1 MALFAIADTHLSF
14 GTDKPMDVFRGWKDY
29 VPRLEQNWR
38 ALVAPEDTVVIA
50 GDISWGMSLEQAAA
64 DFAFLH
70 ALPGKKLIL
79 KGNHDYWWTTRKKMD
94 AFFAANRWDS
104 LRIVH
109 NDAAAVDGCV
119 AVCGTRGWFFDAEED
134 ADKKI
139 VMREAGRL
147 LEEAAQEKRETARAL
162 LLKAFPYEEAL
173 TQGDVVA
180 CDVRYDGETP
190 LAAGA
195 VLVLLF
201 IYLLYPKLADVF
213 LRARTAPATE
223 TQQVG
228 EEEFN
233 PYAPIRVV
241 PNDYEE

>member
-147 LEEAAQEKRETARAL
+147 QASIDAARAAGL
-162 LLKAFPYEEAL
+162 PPVVFLHYPPVFAGHECSESLEVLRRNGIRRCYYGHVHGPGIRRAVCGDYEGLSLKLISADAL
-173 TQGDVVA
+173 GF
-180 CDVRYDGETP
+180 TP
-190 LAAGA
+190 LHVPYDRPAAG
-195 VLVLLF
+195 
-201 IYLLYPKLADVF
+201 
-213 LRARTAPATE
+213 E
-223 TQQVG
+223 
-228 EEEFN
+228 
-233 PYAPIRVV
+233 
-241 PNDYEE
+241 

>member
-1 MALFAIADTHLSF
+1 MALYAIADTHLSL

-70 ALPGKKLIL
+70 ALPGKKLLL

-94 AFFAANRWDS
+94 EFFAANGWDS

-109 NDAAAVDGCV
+109 NDAAPVEGRA

-134 ADKKI
+134 ADKKV

-147 LEEAAQEKRETARAL
+147 QASIDAARPRAFRRSCSCTIRRCSPGRNAPKSSKCSGAAGSAAAITATCTARAS
-162 LLKAFPYEEAL
+162 AAPSAGI
-173 TQGDVVA
+173 T
-180 CDVRYDGETP
+180 GEWRS
-190 LAAGA
+190 G
-195 VLVLLF
+195 
-201 IYLLYPKLADVF
+201 
-213 LRARTAPATE
+213 
-223 TQQVG
+223 
-228 EEEFN
+228 
-233 PYAPIRVV
+233 
-241 PNDYEE
+241 

>member
-1 MALFAIADTHLSF
+1 MALFAIADTHLSL

-70 ALPGKKLIL
+70 ALPGKKLLL

-94 AFFAANRWDS
+94 AFFAANSWDS
-104 LRIVH
+104 LQIVH
-109 NDAAAVDGCV
+109 NDAAPTDGRA

-147 LEEAAQEKRETARAL
+147 QASIDAARA
-162 LLKAFPYEEAL
+162 
-173 TQGDVVA
+173 
-180 CDVRYDGETP
+180 
-190 LAAGA
+190 AGLPP
-195 VLVLLF
+195 V
-201 IYLLYPKLADVF
+201 VF
-213 LRARTAPATE
+213 LHYPPVFAGQECTEILEVLRRNGIRRCYYGHVHGPGIRRA
-223 TQQVG
+223 VCG
-228 EEEFN
+228 
-233 PYAPIRVV
+233 
-241 PNDYEE
+241 DYERIVFKLISADALGFMPLHVPYDVPQTKE